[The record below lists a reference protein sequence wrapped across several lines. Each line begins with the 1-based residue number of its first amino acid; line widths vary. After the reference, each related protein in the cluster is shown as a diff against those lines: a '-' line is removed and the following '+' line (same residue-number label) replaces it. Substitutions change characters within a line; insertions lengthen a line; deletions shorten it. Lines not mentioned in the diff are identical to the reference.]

1 MTRSR
6 PTFCAVPFLAL
17 VLLGGASG
25 FAAWAQ
31 ETPPPDARCT
41 LSVDTHRWKLGEP
54 AIISITLANRT
65 GAALELDAVPVL
77 NIVPKPGA
85 RRANAGAYWAPVD
98 VVANRPLD
106 TDRQTLDGTT
116 AVSIKPKPLKLHLDA
131 RGTSTF
137 RIDANA
143 VLWDMQVSSRW
154 PALSF
159 SQAVQPGDYA
169 VSLELREGA
178 GAVRC
183 TQVDV
188 QIGAAKQR

>member
-6 PTFCAVPFLAL
+6 PNFCAVPLLVLAL
-17 VLLGGASG
+17 QGGASG
-25 FAAWAQ
+25 FAASAQ
-31 ETPPPDARCT
+31 ETPPDVRCT
-41 LSVDTHRWKLGEP
+41 LSVDTHRWRPGRP
-54 AIISITLANRT
+54 AIVSIALANRA

-77 NIVPKPGA
+77 NIVPKPGE

-98 VVANRPLD
+98 IVANRPLD

-131 RGTSTF
+131 RGTAAF

-159 SQAVQPGDYA
+159 SQAVRPGDYA

-183 TQVDV
+183 TQVDIR
-188 QIGAAKQR
+188 IGAAKQR